1 MAETKNYTQDFG
13 FGRRADARLN
23 LSEAKLAFT
32 EIEGEQIVNGRSVLA
47 RSWQK

>member
-1 MAETKNYTQDFG
+1 MAEIKNYTPDFG

-23 LSEAKLAFT
+23 LSKAKLAFS
-32 EIEGEQIVNGRSVLA
+32 EIEGERIANGRSELA